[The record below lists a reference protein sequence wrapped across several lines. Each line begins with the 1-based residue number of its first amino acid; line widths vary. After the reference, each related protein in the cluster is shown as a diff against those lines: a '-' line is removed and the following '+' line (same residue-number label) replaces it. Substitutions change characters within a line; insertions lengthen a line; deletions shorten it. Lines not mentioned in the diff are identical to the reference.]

1 MSSKRQKLP
10 AKRSRP
16 SEAPTPAFDASRF
29 ANLSAAE
36 RFGTICKNRSF
47 IKEKGFHHPDDFFR
61 KTIEAKGWRA
71 LCQPPRPAA
80 MSVVREFYAN
90 LDSHVLKKV
99 RVRGVLVN
107 FSAESINIYYGL
119 EHIPPGPFDQLREH
133 PDYPEVIRVLTKGR
147 GEWRINSA
155 GHAVNFK
162 AKHLA
167 YIPKVWH
174 HFITSRL
181 IPTTN
186 VCEVTAQRSL
196 LNFAIIQDIP
206 FDVGQ
211 VIEDAI
217 LHNREAKMNL
227 GHPFLIFGLCKQ
239 AGVPLDDNEAWL
251 HPIKA
256 ISVKRDTPGVP
267 QPEGVYDSGHEPSDE
282 DELPD
287 YRASWVTP
295 RRTLASPR
303 LDLHHHHRIDHRHH
317 HPSSLR
323 RLPLLVLPQILRT
336 RCSPS
341 LSVLTHSGTRPRSTE
356 SSLLRIW
363 RRCVLTCRQFWP
375 IRPSSYSSSRL
386 CRPSLLS
393 SWRSTSHLHLH
404 RSEVQGSSLT
414 LYIFILPVGTLDIF
428 LGGGGGGIFCSGTL
442 FLGFVYRCFGFVVL
456 ISVVYSI
463 FSCSAYL
470 FCFVF
475 SITCSCR

>member
-1 MSSKRQKLP
+1 MSGKRQKLP
-10 AKRSRP
+10 AKQSRP
-16 SEAPTPAFDASRF
+16 SEDPTPTFDASRF
-29 ANLSAAE
+29 INASAAD
-36 RFGTICKNRSF
+36 RFSTIYKNRSF

-71 LCQPPRPAA
+71 LCQPPHPAA

-90 LDSHVLKKV
+90 LASHVLKKV
-99 RVRGVLVN
+99 RVRGVLVD
-107 FSAESINIYYGL
+107 FSAELINSFYGL

-217 LHNREAKMNL
+217 LHNQDTKMNL

-239 AGVPLDDNEAWL
+239 VGVPLDDNEAWL

-256 ISVKRDTPGVP
+256 ISVKQDTPGVP
-267 QPEGVYDSGHEPSDE
+267 QPEGVYNSGHEPSDE

-287 YRASWVTP
+287 YRARFGFLGDTQD
-295 RRTLASPR
+295 
-303 LDLHHHHRIDHRHH
+303 DLGQSSS
-317 HPSSLR
+317 HP
-323 RLPLLVLPQILRT
+323 PPPQSHPPPPPPQQPPAT
-336 RCSPS
+336 APPSPS
-341 LSVLTHSGTRPRSTE
+341 PDLEDPVL
-356 SSLLRIW
+356 
-363 RRCVLTCRQFWP
+363 
-375 IRPSSYSSSRL
+375 
-386 CRPSLLS
+386 
-393 SWRSTSHLHLH
+393 
-404 RSEVQGSSLT
+404 SLT
-414 LYIFILPVGTLDIF
+414 ERFDAFWDETQEHRVLVTQDMEALRADMRTVLANQAIILQQQQSLQAQLAQLLDF
-428 LGGGGGGIFCSGTL
+428 HQPPPPPPQ
-442 FLGFVYRCFGFVVL
+442 
-456 ISVVYSI
+456 
-463 FSCSAYL
+463 
-470 FCFVF
+470 
-475 SITCSCR
+475 

>member
-1 MSSKRQKLP
+1 MSDKRQKLP
-10 AKRSRP
+10 AKRSRA
-16 SEAPTPAFDASRF
+16 SADSTPTFDASRF
-29 ANLSAAE
+29 INVSAAD
-36 RFGTICKNRSF
+36 RFSTICKNRSF

-61 KTIEAKGWRA
+61 KTIEAKGWRS

-90 LDSHVLKKV
+90 LASHVLKKV
-99 RVRGVLVN
+99 RVRGVLVD
-107 FSAESINIYYGL
+107 FSEESINSFYGL
-119 EHIPPGPFDQLREH
+119 EHVPPGPFDQLREH

-196 LNFAIIQDIP
+196 LNFAILQDIP

-217 LHNREAKMNL
+217 LHNRDAKMNL
-227 GHPFLIFGLCKQ
+227 GHPFLIFVLCKQ

-251 HPIKA
+251 HPINA

-267 QPEGVYDSGHEPSDE
+267 QPEGVYNSGHEPSDE

-287 YRASWVTP
+287 Y
-295 RRTLASPR
+295 LAR
-303 LDLHHHHRIDHRHH
+303 FGFLGDTQDDLGQSSSHPPPP
-317 HPSSLR
+317 PSSSH
-323 RLPLLVLPQILRT
+323 PPPPPPQ
-336 RCSPS
+336 
-341 LSVLTHSGTRPRSTE
+341 
-356 SSLLRIW
+356 
-363 RRCVLTCRQFWP
+363 
-375 IRPSSYSSSRL
+375 
-386 CRPSLLS
+386 
-393 SWRSTSHLHLH
+393 
-404 RSEVQGSSLT
+404 
-414 LYIFILPVGTLDIF
+414 
-428 LGGGGGGIFCSGTL
+428 
-442 FLGFVYRCFGFVVL
+442 
-456 ISVVYSI
+456 
-463 FSCSAYL
+463 
-470 FCFVF
+470 
-475 SITCSCR
+475 

>member
-1 MSSKRQKLP
+1 MSGKRQKLP

-61 KTIEAKGWRA
+61 KTIAAKGWRA

-90 LDSHVLKKV
+90 LASHVLKKV
-99 RVRGVLVN
+99 RVRGVLVD
-107 FSAESINIYYGL
+107 FSAESINSYYGL

-217 LHNREAKMNL
+217 LHNRDAKMNL

-267 QPEGVYDSGHEPSDE
+267 QHEGVYDSGHEPSDK

-287 YRASWVTP
+287 YQARFGFLGDTQEDIGQSSSHPPPPPPSYRPPP
-295 RRTLASPR
+295 RP
-303 LDLHHHHRIDHRHH
+303 
-317 HPSSLR
+317 
-323 RLPLLVLPQILRT
+323 PQQPQAAAPP
-336 RCSPS
+336 SPS
-341 LSVLTHSGTRPRSTE
+341 PDIEDPVL
-356 SSLLRIW
+356 
-363 RRCVLTCRQFWP
+363 
-375 IRPSSYSSSRL
+375 
-386 CRPSLLS
+386 
-393 SWRSTSHLHLH
+393 
-404 RSEVQGSSLT
+404 SLT
-414 LYIFILPVGTLDIF
+414 ERFDAFWDETQEQRILITQDIEA
-428 LGGGGGGIFCSGTL
+428 LRADMHT
-442 FLGFVYRCFGFVVL
+442 VL
-456 ISVVYSI
+456 ANQAII
-463 FSCSAYL
+463 LQQQQTMQAQLAQLLAFHQPPPPPPQ
-470 FCFVF
+470 
-475 SITCSCR
+475 